1 MGVTQST
8 YAPELSSAM
17 SGFDEDGK
25 RTIDFE
31 ELSEWCHVA
40 GRAGRLAKLPKAMDV
55 HDLLL
60 EMHMDDTEE
69 EEEEVEEE
77 DEMAEQAEEAESQAL
92 VDEDEVEDED
102 TMQQQEPQVA
112 ELHELQEG
120 DTAEVYSQSMGG
132 WQSAVV
138 TSTTATADGTA
149 GEIRCGH
156 GLF

>member
-1 MGVTQST
+1 
-8 YAPELSSAM
+8 M

-40 GRAGRLAKLPKAMDV
+40 GREGWLAKLPKAMDV

-69 EEEEVEEE
+69 EEEVEEE
-77 DEMAEQAEEAESQAL
+77 GEMAEQAEEAESQAL
-92 VDEDEVEDED
+92 VDEVEDED
-102 TMQQQEPQVA
+102 EDEDTLLSHQQQEPQVA

-132 WQSAVV
+132 WQYAVV